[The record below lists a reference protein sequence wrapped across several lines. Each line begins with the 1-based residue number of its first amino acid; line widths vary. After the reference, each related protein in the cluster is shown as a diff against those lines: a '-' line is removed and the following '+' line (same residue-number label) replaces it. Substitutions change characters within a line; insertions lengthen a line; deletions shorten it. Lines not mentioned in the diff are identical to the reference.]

1 MYHGGLLTYTDDSEA
16 TILPFDV
23 SVDGKYTAHHRRF
36 GMILQCYFDQGSI
49 RSKHFLQLHARGSN
63 LCIRYCGIV

>member
-16 TILPFDV
+16 TILPCDV

-49 RSKHFLQLHARGSN
+49 RIKHFL
-63 LCIRYCGIV
+63 

>member
-16 TILPFDV
+16 TILPCDV

-36 GMILQCYFDQGSI
+36 GMILQCYFDHGSI
-49 RSKHFLQLHARGSN
+49 RIRHFL
-63 LCIRYCGIV
+63 